1 MASMIYHNF
10 FERLGRGAG
19 DLQSLTVKCA
29 LVTSSYTANK
39 DHDFF
44 DDVSANEIS
53 AGGGYTA
60 GGATVSVTVTDDD
73 ANDRV
78 DIVLGQAQWTTATIT
93 ARGAVYYVDTAGA
106 SSTDWLIA
114 HVDFGSDKTST
125 AGTFTLSASTVRI
138 PT

>member
-29 LVTSSYTANK
+29 LVTSSYVASK
-39 DHDFF
+39 DHDYF
-44 DDVSANEIS
+44 DDITNEVSGS
-53 AGGGYTA
+53 GYTA
-60 GGATVSVTVTDDD
+60 GGDTITVTVTDDD

-78 DIVLGQAQWTTATIT
+78 DIVLGEAQWTTATIT
-93 ARGAVYYVDTAGA
+93 ARGAVYYVDTGGA
-106 SSTDWLIA
+106 ASTDWLIA
-114 HVDFGSDKTST
+114 HVDFGSDQTST
-125 AGTFTLSASTVRI
+125 AGTFTLSASTVRV